1 MDCQLGA
8 LPTFSDLKQ
17 FTDEELH
24 STFRFSQN
32 PRVNKIS
39 GRNPQGKSTQ
49 THEEKPYIVTNI
61 YTSFHSVASF
71 ACCSVLQIIY
81 TLSHFITFHPFF
93 FLFTPTDNHAATSHI
108 IFRAMFLVAGG
119 QKLIKKRFFNTTLGL
134 VAG

>member
-39 GRNPQGKSTQ
+39 GRNPQAK
-49 THEEKPYIVTNI
+49 
-61 YTSFHSVASF
+61 
-71 ACCSVLQIIY
+71 
-81 TLSHFITFHPFF
+81 
-93 FLFTPTDNHAATSHI
+93 AT
-108 IFRAMFLVAGG
+108 
-119 QKLIKKRFFNTTLGL
+119 
-134 VAG
+134 